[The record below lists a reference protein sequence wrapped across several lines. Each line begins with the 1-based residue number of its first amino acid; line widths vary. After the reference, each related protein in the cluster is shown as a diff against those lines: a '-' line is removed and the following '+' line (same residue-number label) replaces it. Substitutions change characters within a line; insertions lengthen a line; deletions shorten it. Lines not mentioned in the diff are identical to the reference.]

1 MHLGSASIAINIAR
15 ILWAF
20 NVKPALNQKGEK
32 IDVDM
37 YVELLPPV
45 PPIFVVNEQC

>member
-37 YVELLPPV
+37 YVNYALLHPRDS
-45 PPIFVVNEQC
+45 C